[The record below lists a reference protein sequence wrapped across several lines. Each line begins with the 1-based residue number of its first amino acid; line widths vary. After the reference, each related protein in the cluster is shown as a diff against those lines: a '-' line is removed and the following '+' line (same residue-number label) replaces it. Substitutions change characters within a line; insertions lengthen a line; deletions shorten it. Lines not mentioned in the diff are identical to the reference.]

1 VLTTEVVGGNG
12 GVRVAGIHRIVDPV
26 LLGDRR
32 GAEAEAGRADVL
44 ARGMAAIE
52 AAIGDPT
59 QAGSLSDRVAQFS
72 ASLIEAS
79 SRPESELRLEQAVAA
94 AGALATGIGDVG
106 RAIQEMRTRADTRIG
121 QMVGRVNAALE
132 QVEGLNDQILGL
144 GAKARESAPLQEARQ
159 QAIDSIAEIVPVR
172 EVQMAN
178 GAVAL
183 FARGGA
189 VLLDG
194 QARPLAF
201 TPRGTVEPWM
211 KLKGGALSGL
221 AVGGR
226 PIELTG
232 DRSLMGGGALAAAF
246 ELRDVDGPAA
256 QVAIDAIARDLLER
270 FQDSAL
276 DTSLPA
282 GPPPGPG
289 LFTDAGD
296 AFDASLPGAEEGL
309 AQRLS
314 LNAVVD
320 PAAGGAAWRL
330 RDGLGA
336 LAPGSSGDPS
346 LLVALSD
353 RLELAR
359 SPLSG
364 PRTDQA
370 RSVSQQVAILLG
382 GIATARQ
389 AREDEAVFERAR
401 LEGFRELEA
410 AGSVDTDDEMQKLL
424 VIEQSYAANA
434 RVIRTIDALMDELTR
449 I

>member
-1 VLTTEVVGGNG
+1 
-12 GVRVAGIHRIVDPV
+12 
-26 LLGDRR
+26 
-32 GAEAEAGRADVL
+32 
-44 ARGMAAIE
+44 
-52 AAIGDPT
+52 
-59 QAGSLSDRVAQFS
+59 
-72 ASLIEAS
+72 
-79 SRPESELRLEQAVAA
+79 
-94 AGALATGIGDVG
+94 
-106 RAIQEMRTRADTRIG
+106 
-121 QMVGRVNAALE
+121 
-132 QVEGLNDQILGL
+132 
-144 GAKARESAPLQEARQ
+144 
-159 QAIDSIAEIVPVR
+159 
-172 EVQMAN
+172 
-178 GAVAL
+178 
-183 FARGGA
+183 
-189 VLLDG
+189 
-194 QARPLAF
+194 
-201 TPRGTVEPWM
+201 
-211 KLKGGALSGL
+211 
-221 AVGGR
+221 
-226 PIELTG
+226 
-232 DRSLMGGGALAAAF
+232 
-246 ELRDVDGPAA
+246 
-256 QVAIDAIARDLLER
+256 VAIDAIARDLLER

-410 AGSVDTDDEMQKLL
+410 AGGVDTDDEMQKLL